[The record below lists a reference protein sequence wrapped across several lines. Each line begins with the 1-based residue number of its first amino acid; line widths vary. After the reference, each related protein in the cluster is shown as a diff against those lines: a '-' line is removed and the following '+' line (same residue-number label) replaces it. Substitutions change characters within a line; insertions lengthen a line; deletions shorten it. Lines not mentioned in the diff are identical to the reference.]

1 MKKLLFRPDG
11 DTSGGQA
18 GQPAGAQHTGNPNPH
33 AGDAQPPPAGG
44 GGQTFTQAD
53 LERILGERLARER
66 EKFKDYE
73 DLKKKAA
80 EFDKQQ
86 EAQKSD
92 LQKAQEAAKKAEE
105 EKRRALAA
113 ANERLI
119 KAEVKVVS
127 TQLGIVDPDAAYAL
141 MDRSVVKVDD
151 AGNITGVKEALET
164 LLKAKAYLKAPSG
177 GAANNAVGSA
187 SNPGAGNPP
196 DQVEAAR
203 KLAEERN
210 KGGQPAAN
218 SYNPWATA
226 K

>member
-1 MKKLLFRPDG
+1 MKTLLFRPDSG
-11 DTSGGQA
+11 TAGGGQAA
-18 GQPAGAQHTGNPNPH
+18 GQPAGAQNTGDPNPN
-33 AGDAQPPPAGG
+33 AGGAQSPPAGG

-53 LERILGERLARER
+53 IDRIVGERLARER
-66 EKFKDYE
+66 EKYKDYE

-80 EFDKQQ
+80 EFDKIQ

-105 EKRRALAA
+105 EKQKALAA

-141 MDRSVVKVDD
+141 MDRSGVKVDD
-151 AGNITGVKEALET
+151 AGNVTGVKEALEA
-164 LLKAKAYLKAPSG
+164 LLKVKTYLKG
-177 GAANNAVGSA
+177 GTATGSVGSP

-196 DQVEAAR
+196 DPVEAAK

-210 KGGQPAAN
+210 KRAHQTASGG
-218 SYNPWATA
+218 YDPWAT